1 MGAGDGDYGF
11 LGGDLVLCWGDLRRF
26 LEVYLGLLAAG
37 ERRPV
42 FPRLLSI
49 ITLFFNKNLFLRSQ

>member
-26 LEVYLGLLAAG
+26 LEVCRGLLAAG
-37 ERRPV
+37 ERLPV

-49 ITLFFNKNLFLRSQ
+49 ITLFL